1 MNKFNFIGVNPET
14 LHVGSTVNVTS
25 FYRDSNIDPNW
36 SAQRSRIRGFYNVI
50 EINKINDNKY
60 KLKLQSPKL
69 SFGIRNNKPYYP
81 KMNINVNSNGQSN
94 PVYSESAPKCSCR
107 YVIYNTIIG

>member
-25 FYRDSNIDPNW
+25 FYRDSNIDSNW
-36 SAQRSRIRGFYNVI
+36 SAQRSRICGFYNII

-69 SFGIRNNKPYYP
+69 SFGIHNKGYYP
-81 KMNINVNSNGQSN
+81 KMNITVNSNGQSN

-107 YVIYNTIIG
+107 YVIYNAIIG